1 MYFNIGEREIAFK
14 RILSIFI
21 DLELNYDNDYYI
33 SSYDNLTVF
42 LSNLTDKEILIKLFN
57 YLFFNIPRQTE
68 TEKKFMYYIS
78 IISILEALNEDRY
91 FFKFK
96 RLFKIDYI
104 PDEIK
109 SQILAYYQRIFVIKD
124 KSEKRKILF
133 MQSLV
138 WETEFEDKDLVFKNP
153 ERIRDILNL
162 FSSVDKILGKYE

>member
-1 MYFNIGEREIAFK
+1 M
-14 RILSIFI
+14 
-21 DLELNYDNDYYI
+21 
-33 SSYDNLTVF
+33 
-42 LSNLTDKEILIKLFN
+42 
-57 YLFFNIPRQTE
+57 
-68 TEKKFMYYIS
+68 
-78 IISILEALNEDRY
+78 
-91 FFKFK
+91 

-138 WETEFEDKDLVFKNP
+138 WESDFEDKDLVFKNP
-153 ERIRDILNL
+153 ERIKEILNL